1 MMLNRRL
8 TRRNRSEQITGYLF
22 ILPQFLF
29 FAVFLIYPVFEGFR
43 LSLFNVSYNK
53 ESFVGLQNYINLFQD
68 DIFLKAVWN
77 TLWFVFWVTLIT
89 VIVGFIIACAI
100 FDKKDHYVTFIRA
113 SYYIPTI
120 ISMVV
125 VATIWKWMLNPS
137 FGVITYILDT
147 LGLSEVNLLGD
158 ANTVFGVLVLVL
170 CTMNI
175 GQAVLLYVANM
186 RSIDVS
192 LLESSEIDGAS
203 RLQRIR
209 YLIYPLVRPTTM
221 YLMIMNIINI
231 MKIFIIINVMTSGGP
246 YYATT
251 TLMYLCYLEAFKSFN
266 FGSASAIGVI
276 MFLFTFLLSAVQF
289 KLFQRKD

>member
-29 FAVFLIYPVFEGFR
+29 FDVFLIYPVFEGFR

>member
-1 MMLNRRL
+1 MLNRRL

>member
-1 MMLNRRL
+1 MLNRRL

-120 ISMVV
+120 ISMV

-289 KLFQRKD
+289 KLFRRKD

>member
-22 ILPQFLF
+22 ILP

>member
-1 MMLNRRL
+1 MMSNRRL

-100 FDKKDHYVTFIRA
+100 FDKKDHYVTFVRA

-147 LGLSEVNLLGD
+147 LGFSGVNLLGD

-175 GQAVLLYVANM
+175 GQAVLLYVAHM

>member
-1 MMLNRRL
+1 MLNRRL

-125 VATIWKWMLNPS
+125 VSTIWKWMLNPS